1 MKTEY
6 RGYKIEVTA
15 QRKDGLWA
23 AEASLWTLDQTASPT
38 TELMEVQGHR
48 SEDRAEVAGLIC
60 AKARV
65 DILVDARSP
74 IH

>member
-15 QRKDGLWA
+15 KRKDGLWA
-23 AEASLWTLDQTASPT
+23 AEVWLWTLDQTESPT
-38 TELMEVQGHR
+38 TEWMEVQGHS
-48 SEDRAEVAGLIC
+48 SEDRAEAAGLIC

-65 DILVDARSP
+65 DKLVDARSP
-74 IH
+74 IL